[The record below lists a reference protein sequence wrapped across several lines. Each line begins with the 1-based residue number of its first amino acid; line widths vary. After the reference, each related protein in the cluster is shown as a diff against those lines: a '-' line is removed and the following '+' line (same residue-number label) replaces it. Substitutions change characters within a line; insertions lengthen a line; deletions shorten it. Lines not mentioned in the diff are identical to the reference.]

1 MAFVFSYSFIA
12 VLSMIATVIVTSE
25 SCNNKTLSLKELSS
39 RILKSL
45 RRTIATGVYTTIFVI
60 GYVFLVIYLAGP
72 VLSNS
77 SSNPFTVLGYGLLFS
92 MFAYIVY
99 LYMSSVWILGLVVS
113 VLDEESCG
121 LVALGKSSA
130 MIKKYRFNGFFLN
143 IFLNLMTL
151 ALFIGLKIVKG
162 HNNWL
167 SDDPSILSGLYLVNC
182 SCLVKI
188 FSFVAYTV
196 LYFECKENPDEEI
209 ELGGYGRIS
218 TTTPLFSGIP

>member
-1 MAFVFSYSFIA
+1 
-12 VLSMIATVIVTSE
+12 MIATVIVTSE

-45 RRTIATGVYTTIFVI
+45 RRPIATGFYTTLFVI
-60 GYVFLVIYLAGP
+60 GYVYSVIYLAGP
-72 VLSNS
+72 LLSNLS
-77 SSNPFTVLGYGLLFS
+77 SDPFDVLGYGLLFS
-92 MFAYIVY
+92 VFAYIIY
-99 LYMSSVWILGLVVS
+99 LYMASVWILGLVVS
-113 VLDEESCG
+113 VLDEESSG

-130 MIKKYRFNGFFLN
+130 MIKKYRFTGFFLN

-162 HNNWL
+162 DNNWL
-167 SDDPSILSGLYLVNC
+167 SDNPSIRSGLYLVNC

-196 LYFECKENPDEEI
+196 LYFKCKENPFEDI
-209 ELGGYGRIS
+209 ELGGYGSIS
-218 TTTPLFSGIP
+218 TTTPLFSGVP